1 MPSYADRCAKIVE
14 EHPLLNPQRID
25 VSVADLEAKY
35 PDIVT
40 WSLDERSP
48 DTEKAPFDAVFD
60 IAYQGAV
67 RREPWGEPWGPDPE
81 EAQRHEDENFP
92 ADWGNGI
99 SNTGWGEPEP
109 ASSAT
114 LKDWDSTPGRRPE
127 YPNNWSAV
135 EREERR
141 ILEHEDPIPVSEV
154 SLIEAFSYSFRL
166 LYFRWNCWLDEA
178 FCLN

>member
-1 MPSYADRCAKIVE
+1 MSSYGDRCAQIVE

-25 VSVADLEAKY
+25 VRVADLIANYGEI
-35 PDIVT
+35 DV
-40 WSLDERSP
+40 WSLDVRSP
-48 DTEKAPFDAVFD
+48 GTEKAPFDAVFD
-60 IAYQGAV
+60 IAYQRAIQ
-67 RREPWGEPWGPDPE
+67 REPWGSESV
-81 EAQRHEDENFP
+81 EAQQRHEDEYFP
-92 ADWGNGI
+92 ADWGNTI
-99 SNTGWGEPEP
+99 SNEGWGEPEVV
-109 ASSAT
+109 SSAT
-114 LKDWDSTPGRRPE
+114 LKDWYPDFEGRPE

-141 ILEHEDPIPVSEV
+141 IMEHEDPIPVSEV